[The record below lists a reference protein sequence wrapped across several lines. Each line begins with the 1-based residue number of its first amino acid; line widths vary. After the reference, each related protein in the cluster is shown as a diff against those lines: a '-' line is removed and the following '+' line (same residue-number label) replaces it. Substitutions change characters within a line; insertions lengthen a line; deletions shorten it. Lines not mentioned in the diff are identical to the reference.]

1 MAQRW
6 TLQDVGDLTGRRILI
21 TGGNSGIGL
30 EAARALAVAGAAVT
44 IACRNLDKGKAATD
58 EIIADRTDADVALL
72 ELDLADLASVE
83 TAAERYA
90 DEHPSLDVLV
100 NNAGVMAL
108 PYRQTVDGFE
118 MQFGTNHLGHFA
130 LTGHLLPTLLGATAP
145 RVVTISSGMHRFA
158 RGAMDSVDASR
169 GYRKWEAYATSKLA
183 NLLFTY
189 ELHRRSQRTGLN
201 LIAVAAHPGY
211 AHTNLQT
218 AGPQMSGS
226 LIGEAVQ
233 HVGASLLGQSSQM
246 GALPTV
252 YTAVADGVN
261 SGDFIGPGGL
271 AGMRGYP
278 RKVGS
283 TRASHNPQI
292 AAQLWRLSEEMT
304 GVRYGPLEVAG

>member
-1 MAQRW
+1 MGQRW
-6 TLQDVGDLTGRRILI
+6 TLRDVGDLTGRRILI

-30 EAARALAVAGAAVT
+30 EAARGMAANGAAVT
-44 IACRNLDKGKAATD
+44 IACRNLEKGKAAVTD
-58 EIIADRTDADVALL
+58 IVAGHPAADVTLL

-90 DEHPSLDVLV
+90 EQHRSLDVLV

-130 LTGHLLPTLLGATAP
+130 LTGHLLPTLLTAAAP
-145 RVVTISSGMHRFA
+145 RVVTVSSGAHRFA
-158 RGAMDSVDASR
+158 RGSLDNVDASR

-189 ELHRRSQRTGLN
+189 ELHRRCQAEGLH
-201 LIAVAAHPGY
+201 LKAVAAHPGY

-218 AGPQMSGS
+218 AGAKMSGS
-226 LIGEAVQ
+226 VIGEAIQ

-252 YTAVADGVN
+252 YAAVADDVN
-261 SGDFIGPGGL
+261 GGDFIGPGGV

-283 TRASHNPQI
+283 TRASRNAQS